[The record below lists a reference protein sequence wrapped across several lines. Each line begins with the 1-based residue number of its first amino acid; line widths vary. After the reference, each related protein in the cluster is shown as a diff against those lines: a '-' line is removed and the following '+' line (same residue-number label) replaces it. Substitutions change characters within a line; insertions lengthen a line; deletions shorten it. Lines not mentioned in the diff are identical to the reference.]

1 MNDRLKEL
9 IRLNKEKIK
18 KNSSIQELYGK
29 PFEELLELISPVYLL
44 LMEEE
49 SKNFIHKFCNKF
61 PITFYGRI
69 DWSVLNGILAEN
81 IEEIISNEKI
91 NLDTEIFIIFNDGSI
106 PVLKTKIEKILKIY
120 DNLSCIGF
128 DQWIIT
134 KSDEIMIELYHEGEI
149 KYWKNSTIR

>member
-29 PFEELLELISPVYLL
+29 PFEELLELISPEYFLL
-44 LMEEE
+44 TEEE
-49 SKNFIHKFCNKF
+49 SKIFIQKFCNKF

-69 DWSVLNGILAEN
+69 DWSILNGILAEN
-81 IEEIISNEKI
+81 IEEIICNEKI
-91 NLDTEIFIIFNDGSI
+91 NLNTEIFIIFNDGSI
-106 PVLKTKIEKILKIY
+106 PVVKTKIEKILKRY
-120 DNLSCIGF
+120 NELSCIGF

-134 KSDEIMIELYHEGEI
+134 KNEEIMIELYHEGEI
-149 KYWKNSTIR
+149 KYWAKSTIR